1 MDTLTHFRV
10 QTKPGKPFTILQL
23 TDMQLIDAEQRRYPE
38 RLGGDEPF
46 RWMTEKIDQ
55 NALDPIRKT
64 VDIAQ
69 PDLIV
74 VTGDLIYG
82 EFDDA
87 GTSHHKLVDCF
98 SSLGIPWAPVFG
110 NHDNETAMGVDW
122 QCDLYSHAKNCL
134 FARGEL
140 TGNCNYT
147 IGIYDGDTLI
157 RVLYMMDSNTCFGG
171 TDPALHKECNFGKD
185 QLDWV
190 ADTAAHIRET
200 VGHTV
205 PGFFLCHIPTVDVF
219 DILVRSGYATLDDLR
234 TKACTFRIGNEPV
247 DIETTL
253 APAHPGDFGYMD
265 ERMGVSGKRLQ
276 PMFQEAGI
284 DGFFCGHC
292 HQITLS
298 VQYDTVRYTFGVKC
312 GTYDYHRNGMLGG
325 TKITLGED
333 SSFAVEHIYQGETV

>member
-1 MDTLTHFRV
+1 MEKLTTFQV
-10 QTKPGKPFTILQL
+10 QKTPGKPFTILQL
-23 TDMQLIDAEQRRYPE
+23 TDMQLIDSAQRRYPE
-38 RLGGDEPF
+38 RLSSYGAEWWEPQK
-46 RWMTEKIDQ
+46 MDQ
-55 NALDPIRKT
+55 NALDHIRKT
-64 VDIAQ
+64 VATAK

-87 GTSHHKLVDCF
+87 GTSHHALVDCF

-122 QCDLYSHAKNCL
+122 QCDLYAHAKNCL
-134 FARGEL
+134 FDRGQV
-140 TGNCNYT
+140 TGNSNYT
-147 IGIYDGDTLI
+147 VGIYEGDTLV

-171 TDPALHKECNFGKD
+171 TDPALHKECNFGQD

-190 ADTAAHIRET
+190 ASTAAHIRET

-205 PGFFLCHIPTVDVF
+205 PGFFLCHIPTIDVY
-219 DILVRSGYATLDDLR
+219 DAISAAGYATMEELSQQ
-234 TKACTFRIGNEPV
+234 ACTFRIGNEPV

-312 GTYDYHRNGMLGG
+312 GTYDYHRDEMLGG
-325 TKITLGED
+325 TKITLCED
-333 SSFAVEHIYQGETV
+333 SNFAVEHIYQGETV